1 MKTQT
6 TVSKNSTS
14 MTKDIFMLEPAN
26 YTSGAMW
33 NYERAAKLYKY
44 DPNSSSFVY
53 QSMYSRLRD
62 AYRAML
68 HKSNNF
74 RLVYLK

>member
-6 TVSKNSTS
+6 TDSKNSTS
-14 MTKDIFMLEPAN
+14 TTKDIFMLEPAT
-26 YTSGAMW
+26 YTSGSVW
-33 NYERAAKLYKY
+33 NYERPARLYKY
-44 DPNSSSFVY
+44 DPNSSAFVY
-53 QSMYSRLRD
+53 YSVYSRLRD

-68 HKSNNF
+68 RKSNNF

>member
-1 MKTQT
+1 MTTQT
-6 TVSKNSTS
+6 MDSKNSTS
-14 MTKDIFMLEPAN
+14 KIKDIFMLEPAT
-26 YTSGAMW
+26 YTSGSSW
-33 NYERAAKLYKY
+33 NYERPARLYKY

-53 QSMYSRLRD
+53 QSVYSRIRD

-68 HKSNNF
+68 RKSNNF